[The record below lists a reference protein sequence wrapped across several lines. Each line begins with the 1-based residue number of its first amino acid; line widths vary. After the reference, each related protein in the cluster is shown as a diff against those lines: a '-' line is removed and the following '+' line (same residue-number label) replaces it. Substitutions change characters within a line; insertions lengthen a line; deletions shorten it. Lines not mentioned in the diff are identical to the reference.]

1 MGLPLEV
8 EGIQLPEKRLSMRKI
23 KEVLRL
29 RHELGLHQEQI
40 ARSCSIG
47 QSTVHR
53 YLERAEAAQLVW
65 PLAEDWDD
73 AKIEQLLFPVKV
85 GFKAAA
91 SAPIDFAGIH
101 QELVSHKYLTLQLLW
116 EEYKQSNPAGYQ
128 YSWFCQRYRDWLKTR
143 DLVLRQDHRA
153 GEKLFVDHAGGTI
166 PVIGRGTGEVEPA
179 YVFVAVMG
187 ASSYTYVEASMHR
200 DLPSWIGAHIRAFEF
215 FQGCPLAVVPDNWK
229 TAVNRACRYMPD
241 VNVTYQEM
249 AAHYGV
255 AVVPAR
261 PRKPRDKAK
270 VEAGVQV
277 AGRWLVAALR
287 KRQFF
292 SVGEVN
298 EALAELL
305 PRLNE
310 KPFQKRSGCRRE
322 LFATLD
328 RPALRPLP
336 AIPYCIG
343 EWKTIR
349 VNRDYHVAVNSHFYS
364 VPYQLVGQQVEARST
379 SAVVELFYQGRR
391 VASHIR
397 GLPDEKAT
405 SINEHRPKAHLAHLE
420 WTPTRLLEWAA
431 EVGPFT
437 AQLADLFQTNMPHP
451 EMGYRACMGMRSLAK
466 KFTPERL
473 EAAATRA
480 MRLGIH
486 LYSSVRLMLEHEI
499 DRLPLKEEVAE
510 RPAVE
515 HDNIRGAEYFDGGP
529 DDVESCS

>member
-1 MGLPLEV
+1 MGLPLKV

-116 EEYKQSNPAGYQ
+116 EEYKQSNPEGYQ

-166 PVIGRGTGEVEPA
+166 PVIGRGTGEMEPA

-215 FQGCPLAVVPDNWK
+215 FQGCPLAVVPDNLE
-229 TAVNRACRYMPD
+229 D
-241 VNVTYQEM
+241 
-249 AAHYGV
+249 G
-255 AVVPAR
+255 
-261 PRKPRDKAK
+261 
-270 VEAGVQV
+270 
-277 AGRWLVAALR
+277 
-287 KRQFF
+287 
-292 SVGEVN
+292 GE
-298 EALAELL
+298 
-305 PRLNE
+305 
-310 KPFQKRSGCRRE
+310 S
-322 LFATLD
+322 
-328 RPALRPLP
+328 
-336 AIPYCIG
+336 
-343 EWKTIR
+343 
-349 VNRDYHVAVNSHFYS
+349 
-364 VPYQLVGQQVEARST
+364 
-379 SAVVELFYQGRR
+379 
-391 VASHIR
+391 
-397 GLPDEKAT
+397 
-405 SINEHRPKAHLAHLE
+405 
-420 WTPTRLLEWAA
+420 
-431 EVGPFT
+431 
-437 AQLADLFQTNMPHP
+437 
-451 EMGYRACMGMRSLAK
+451 
-466 KFTPERL
+466 
-473 EAAATRA
+473 
-480 MRLGIH
+480 
-486 LYSSVRLMLEHEI
+486 
-499 DRLPLKEEVAE
+499 RLPLHAGCE
-510 RPAVE
+510 R
-515 HDNIRGAEYFDGGP
+515 HLSGNGRSLRRGGCSCASEKTTGQSQSGGRRSSSRALAGGRAAQAP
-529 DDVESCS
+529 VL

>member
-1 MGLPLEV
+1 
-8 EGIQLPEKRLSMRKI
+8 MRKI

-29 RHELGLHQEQI
+29 RHELGLYQEQI

-116 EEYKQSNPAGYQ
+116 EEYKQSNPEGYQ

-166 PVIGRGTGEVEPA
+166 PVIDRGTGEVEPA

-200 DLPSWIGAHIRAFEF
+200 DLPSWIGAHMRAFEF

-292 SVGEVN
+292 SVGGERSARGVVAAVER
-298 EALAELL
+298 EAIPETQRL
-305 PRLNE
+305 PPGVVRHTRPACLTAASSHPVLHRRMENH
-310 KPFQKRSGCRRE
+310 PGQPGLSRRRE
-322 LFATLD
+322 RALLQRALPTG
-328 RPALRPLP
+328 RPTSGSPFH
-336 AIPYCIG
+336 
-343 EWKTIR
+343 IR
-349 VNRDYHVAVNSHFYS
+349 RGGTVLSRAAC
-364 VPYQLVGQQVEARST
+364 GQPHP
-379 SAVVELFYQGRR
+379 R
-391 VASHIR
+391 VAR
-397 GLPDEKAT
+397 
-405 SINEHRPKAHLAHLE
+405 
-420 WTPTRLLEWAA
+420 
-431 EVGPFT
+431 
-437 AQLADLFQTNMPHP
+437 
-451 EMGYRACMGMRSLAK
+451 
-466 KFTPERL
+466 
-473 EAAATRA
+473 
-480 MRLGIH
+480 
-486 LYSSVRLMLEHEI
+486 
-499 DRLPLKEEVAE
+499 
-510 RPAVE
+510 
-515 HDNIRGAEYFDGGP
+515 
-529 DDVESCS
+529 

>member
-1 MGLPLEV
+1 
-8 EGIQLPEKRLSMRKI
+8 MRKI

-53 YLERAEAAQLVW
+53 YLERAEAAKLGW
-65 PLAEDWDD
+65 PLTEDWDD

-91 SAPIDFAGIH
+91 SAPIDFSGIH
-101 QELVSHKYLTLQLLW
+101 QELIGHKYLTLQLVW
-116 EEYKQSNPAGYQ
+116 EEYKQSNLDGYQ

-166 PVIGRGTGEVEPA
+166 PVIDRGTGEVAPA

-229 TAVNRACRYMPD
+229 TAVNRACRYEPD
-241 VNVTYQEM
+241 LNVTYQEM

-255 AVVPAR
+255 AVIPAR
-261 PRKPRDKAK
+261 SRKPRDKAK
-270 VEAGVQV
+270 VEAGVLV

-292 SVGEVN
+292 SEAEVN
-298 EALAELL
+298 QALKELL

-310 KPFQKRSGCRRE
+310 KPFQKRSGCRQE

-336 AIPYCIG
+336 AMPYCIG
-343 EWKTIR
+343 EWNTIR
-349 VNRDYHVAVNSHFYS
+349 VSRDYHVEVNKHFYS
-364 VPYQLVGQQVEARST
+364 VPLAQEPGLRRSRIEQSVTYLAAR
-379 SAVVELFYQGRR
+379 
-391 VASHIR
+391 
-397 GLPDEKAT
+397 
-405 SINEHRPKAHLAHLE
+405 
-420 WTPTRLLEWAA
+420 
-431 EVGPFT
+431 
-437 AQLADLFQTNMPHP
+437 
-451 EMGYRACMGMRSLAK
+451 
-466 KFTPERL
+466 
-473 EAAATRA
+473 
-480 MRLGIH
+480 
-486 LYSSVRLMLEHEI
+486 
-499 DRLPLKEEVAE
+499 
-510 RPAVE
+510 
-515 HDNIRGAEYFDGGP
+515 
-529 DDVESCS
+529 

>member
-1 MGLPLEV
+1 
-8 EGIQLPEKRLSMRKI
+8 MRKI

-116 EEYKQSNPAGYQ
+116 EEYKLSNPEGYQ

-166 PVIGRGTGEVEPA
+166 PVIGRGTGAVEPA

-215 FQGCPLAVVPDNWK
+215 SRDAAGGCARQLEDGGDRPAA
-229 TAVNRACRYMPD
+229 TCRM
-241 VNVTYQEM
+241 NVTYQEM

-261 PRKPRDKAK
+261 PRNHRTKPK
-270 VEAGVQV
+270 
-277 AGRWLVAALR
+277 W
-287 KRQFF
+287 RQAF
-292 SVGEVN
+292 SSR
-298 EALAELL
+298 ALAGA
-305 PRLNE
+305 PR
-310 KPFQKRSGCRRE
+310 C
-322 LFATLD
+322 A
-328 RPALRPLP
+328 
-336 AIPYCIG
+336 
-343 EWKTIR
+343 
-349 VNRDYHVAVNSHFYS
+349 
-364 VPYQLVGQQVEARST
+364 
-379 SAVVELFYQGRR
+379 SA
-391 VASHIR
+391 S
-397 GLPDEKAT
+397 
-405 SINEHRPKAHLAHLE
+405 
-420 WTPTRLLEWAA
+420 
-431 EVGPFT
+431 
-437 AQLADLFQTNMPHP
+437 
-451 EMGYRACMGMRSLAK
+451 SLAWGG
-466 KFTPERL
+466 ERS
-473 EAAATRA
+473 AQ
-480 MRLGIH
+480 
-486 LYSSVRLMLEHEI
+486 
-499 DRLPLKEEVAE
+499 
-510 RPAVE
+510 
-515 HDNIRGAEYFDGGP
+515 
-529 DDVESCS
+529 